1 MRIELRSGGGPRLV
15 VKCLLTVTSL
25 SLMKFG
31 RSEIGLQSDRLPK
44 SSSGQHQ
51 KPSRQDRTSVGGL
64 PVHPLLARPQ
74 HLQVSP
80 LLLVRPQIHGV
91 VQEITAILL
100 PKKCSGFEVIT
111 RRRFFLL
118 QSVAELAERAMR
130 KRVPPTRRVMVLR
143 EFHPDTLLK
152 DSEAVW
158 CRIFGGSLTSL
169 AWLRD
174 AIDHERPPKAI
185 PFRDISAKRKLVLY
199 FSEQFKEQCKQSSV
213 ALTILAQES
222 RMVRIINSLAEVREN
237 CVEYKAV
244 HGETSQPWHSNV
256 ILVAEQSEVEQV
268 CHEAG
273 VDVPPRV
280 VRTLEQFLS
289 KYSVVQ
295 NDLVCPGHWR

>member
-1 MRIELRSGGGPRLV
+1 MSTHNADGKTANP
-15 VKCLLTVTSL
+15 
-25 SLMKFG
+25 
-31 RSEIGLQSDRLPK
+31 
-44 SSSGQHQ
+44 
-51 KPSRQDRTSVGGL
+51 
-64 PVHPLLARPQ
+64 
-74 HLQVSP
+74 
-80 LLLVRPQIHGV
+80 GV
-91 VQEITAILL
+91 VQEITDILL

-158 CRIFGGSLTSL
+158 CRIFGGFLTSL

-185 PFRDISAKRKLVLY
+185 PFRGISTRRKLVLY

-273 VDVPPRV
+273 ADVPPRV